1 MSYIF
6 LAGMIPGGTELVVIL
21 LVILLLFGSTRLPA
35 LARGMGKSISEFKKG
50 ISEGGTDA
58 DHDRELAD
66 ARREQLRDA
75 DRERLADSDRAAS
88 DNFSV
93 NKPR

>member
-1 MSYIF
+1 MEYAM
-6 LAGMIPGGTELVVIL
+6 LAGMIPGGPELIIIL

-50 ISEGGTDA
+50 ISEGEKTDEHA
-58 DHDRELAD
+58 LEEK
-66 ARREQLRDA
+66 RREQLSQS
-75 DRERLADSDRAAS
+75 DSDRLHEDEPAAA
-88 DNFSV
+88 DKFTV